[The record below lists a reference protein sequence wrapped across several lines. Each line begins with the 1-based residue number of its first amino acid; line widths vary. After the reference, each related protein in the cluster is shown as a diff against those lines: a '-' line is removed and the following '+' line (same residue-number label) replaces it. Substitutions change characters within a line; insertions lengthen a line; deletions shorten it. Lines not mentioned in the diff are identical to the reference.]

1 MTDFIALEQQLREAL
16 DLTRPPIAISFPTA
30 PPAGVEKFAGSEL
43 SGCSFRRQAAEDR
56 VFYTEPSDQYNC
68 PIGSY
73 THKIDLPADRAGE
86 LPAVLGTM
94 TGLGYLKMDEVPGI
108 PMLNAPPR
116 FIVYARLAK
125 APADPDVVLLSA
137 APAKLMLL
145 LEAALRAGTGSSL
158 PLLARPTCMAI
169 PAAMSSGVAT
179 SAGCIGNRVYTD
191 LPDGEFVSGD
201 SWPGAPG
208 GCRSTQNSSLG
219 KRHSGAVSSRTSKS
233 AFHRVAWTG
242 CDALHGYSPKRPCA

>member
-1 MTDFIALEQQLREAL
+1 
-16 DLTRPPIAISFPTA
+16 
-30 PPAGVEKFAGSEL
+30 
-43 SGCSFRRQAAEDR
+43 
-56 VFYTEPSDQYNC
+56 
-68 PIGSY
+68 
-73 THKIDLPADRAGE
+73 
-86 LPAVLGTM
+86 M

-125 APADPDVVLLSA
+125 APANPDVVLLSA

-169 PAAMSSGVAT
+169 PAAMSSGVVT

-191 LPDGEFVSGD
+191 LPDGELYAAIPGSALPAVAEALKTVVSANATLAQYHQGR
-201 SWPGAPG
+201 
-208 GCRSTQNSSLG
+208 RSQLST
-219 KRHSGAVSSRTSKS
+219 A
-233 AFHRVAWTG
+233 
-242 CDALHGYSPKRPCA
+242 